1 MKPTDFAKAL
11 SHYLSVYLPGQRNV
25 SANTIKSYR
34 DTFKLF
40 LLYCRDTRGVPVER
54 LSLGHINVPLVLDF
68 LSWLEQER
76 GNSIATR
83 NQRLACIHGFY
94 RHMQIH
100 EPISLLEHQKILA
113 IPMKKAPKP
122 AVTHLTPDA
131 LKLILAQ
138 PDVKRRKGRR
148 DLTLL
153 SVLYDTGAR
162 VQELVDLKVRDVRL
176 DYPPVLTLTGKGR
189 KTRQV
194 PLMSNTANLLKQYMA
209 ERHLLQTGKQDHPLF
224 ANRQSNTL
232 TPEGVTFILSKYV
245 ATARAV
251 SSIIPEKVT
260 PHVFRHTKAMHLLQ
274 AGVSLVYIRDLLGHV
289 DISTTDIYARTDTE
303 LKRKALE
310 KAYPNMVTEGLPPWT
325 EDHDLLTWLSNIQLG
340 NGIIPSWQDQDH
352 AAPKV

>member
-11 SHYLSVYLPGQRNV
+11 SHYLGVYLPGQRNV
-25 SANTIKSYR
+25 SPNTIKSYR

-40 LLYCRDTRGVPVER
+40 LVYCRDVQNVPVER
-54 LSLGHINVPLVLDF
+54 LSLNHINETLVVEF
-68 LSWLEQER
+68 LTWLETER
-76 GNSIATR
+76 RNGISTR
-83 NQRLACIHGFY
+83 NQRLAAIHGFY
-94 RHMQIH
+94 RYMQTQ
-100 EPISLLEHQKILA
+100 EPVSLLEHQKILA
-113 IPMKKAPKP
+113 IPMKKAQQPV
-122 AVTHLTPDA
+122 VTHLTPDA

-138 PDVKRRKGRR
+138 PDLSKRKGRR

-176 DYPPVLTLTGKGR
+176 DHPPILTLTGKGR

-194 PLMSNTANLLKQYMA
+194 PLMSNTENLLRQYMT
-209 ERHLLQTGKQDHPLF
+209 ESRLLLNGKQDYPLF
-224 ANRQSNTL
+224 SNRLSGKL
-232 TPEGVTFILSKYV
+232 TPEGVTYILNKHASS
-245 ATARAV
+245 AR
-251 SSIIPEKVT
+251 SGCSIIPDKVT

-310 KAYPNMVTEGLPPWT
+310 KAYPDMVSEGLPPWT
-325 EDHDLLTWLSNIQLG
+325 EDEDLLAWLSSIQLR
-340 NGIIPSWQDQDH
+340 NGIIPS
-352 AAPKV
+352 K